1 MESADKQAEVRR
13 AGRAAADSPATE
25 PAMKSRAPQASL
37 GPRMAAQRTSI
48 AALQSGPRAAAAPRR
63 NARSGLPEQLRSGIE
78 SLSGLPM
85 DGVRVHYNS
94 PRPAQLNA
102 QAYAQGHDIH
112 LAPGQ
117 ERHLPHEAWHVAQQ
131 AQGRVRPTRRAAGG
145 VAINDERGLEREA
158 DAMGAKA
165 LNHAGTAVQRQRA
178 PARPEHGGGSGT
190 AQLQKTAV
198 AILGQTHTDLAF
210 LEHVQLAIER
220 LQGAGIPFTV
230 VIEETPDTTLDEL
243 IKRCEDTIEAGKS
256 REGVS
261 MAEAELPIYRFIRQ
275 HSIRFMGVD
284 SPKTKQVDSATTG
297 NEAVELVDRLEFE
310 RLQAMTQGIL
320 GEAAALT
327 RQGGGVVLGIQFGNS
342 HIAGLMEM
350 LRQGADKQGM
360 GTTVSGTISTGGYTK
375 RGDALKSARR
385 SADSQQSSLKKHRR
399 TDSLDELILT
409 LGGIV
414 EECYEEDTWSTRGIT
429 VTCTSTYRN
438 DVAAVVDRAI
448 DSARKKGIERAQIRI
463 AIDDDLPS
471 PARARSRRQETAP
484 LLGADDD
491 GCCCCII
498 S

>member
-1 MESADKQAEVRR
+1 
-13 AGRAAADSPATE
+13 
-25 PAMKSRAPQASL
+25 
-37 GPRMAAQRTSI
+37 MAAQRKSI
-48 AALQSGPRAAAAPRR
+48 DALQSGPRAAAASLHST
-63 NARSGLPEQLRSGIE
+63 RSGLPEQLRSGIE

-131 AQGRVRPTRRAAGG
+131 AQGRVRPTQRAAGG
-145 VAINDERGLEREA
+145 AAINDERGLEREA

-178 PARPEHGGGSGT
+178 PARPEHGSGSGT

-210 LEHVQLAIER
+210 LQHVQLAIER
-220 LQGAGIPFTV
+220 LQDADIPFTV

-243 IKRCEDTIEAGKS
+243 IQRCEGTIKSGKS
-256 REGVS
+256 LEGIS
-261 MAEAELPIYRFIRQ
+261 MAKAELPIYQFIRQ
-275 HSIRFMGVD
+275 HSIRLRGVD
-284 SPKTKQVDSATTG
+284 SPQTTQVDKATTES
-297 NEAVELVDRLEFE
+297 EAVEVVDRLEFE

-327 RQGGGVVLGIQFGNS
+327 RQGGGVVLGIQFGNN

-350 LRQGADKQGM
+350 LRQGADKQGL
-360 GTTVSGTISTGGYTK
+360 GTTVSGTISTGGYSK
-375 RGDALKSARR
+375 RGDALKSAKRN
-385 SADSQQSSLKKHRR
+385 ADSQRRALKKHESAS
-399 TDSLDELILT
+399 SLSDLLQT
-409 LGGIV
+409 LKNIV
-414 EECYEEDTWSTRGIT
+414 EDYGQEETWSSHGIT
-429 VTCTSTYRN
+429 VTCTSAYRE

-448 DSARKKGIERAQIRI
+448 NQAREKGLAQPQINI

-471 PARARSRRQETAP
+471 LTRARSRRQETAP

-491 GCCCCII
+491 GGCCCII